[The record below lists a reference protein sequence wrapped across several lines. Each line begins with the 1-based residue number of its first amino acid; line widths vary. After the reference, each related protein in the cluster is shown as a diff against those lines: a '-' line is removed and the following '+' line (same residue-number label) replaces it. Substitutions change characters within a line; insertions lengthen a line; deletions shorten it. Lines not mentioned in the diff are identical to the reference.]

1 MHQRILCYIATITLL
16 ALLACGPKIMVPPNV
31 DLAVFES
38 IAIIDFTSNAE
49 GNLADYAT
57 QEFLEIVTASQPEAR
72 LIEVGSEEEVLSSVG
87 ADKMDLDA
95 VKAIGEEY
103 GVEAVI
109 TGGLDVSDV
118 QPRVSLSTNLTAVG
132 IEAEIEATLTAR
144 LFDAYDGATVWT
156 SSARGRE
163 TVASIDVL
171 SGGGFYFDADDP
183 AKAYGPLVDGLLDDV
198 TYDLR
203 VRYERQ

>member
-1 MHQRILCYIATITLL
+1 MRQRVLYYIASITLL
-16 ALLACGPKIMVPPNV
+16 ALLACGPKVMVPPNV

-57 QEFLEIVTASQPEAR
+57 QEFLEIVTASQPEVR
-72 LIEVGSEEEVLSSVG
+72 IIEVGSEEEVLGAVG

-95 VKAIGEEY
+95 VKAIAEEY

-109 TGGLDVSDV
+109 VGNLEVSDV
-118 QPRVSLSTNLTAVG
+118 QPRVSISMDLSSLGV
-132 IEAEIEATLTAR
+132 EAEIEASLTTK
-144 LFDAYDGATVWT
+144 LYDTYDGATVWT
-156 SSARGRE
+156 SSAKGRQ
-163 TVASIDVL
+163 TVANVNVL

-183 AKAYGPLVDGLLDDV
+183 AKAYGGLVDGLVDEV